1 MAVADAMTDA
11 GRQLGLV
18 VDDDAD
24 MRSMLADYLIM
35 SGFEV
40 RQAANGLEAL
50 LHVKRERPR
59 VILLDLHM
67 PRLGGLDA
75 VQRIRAFDRNTKVI
89 VVTGDPDQQL
99 HDRALRLGASLVL
112 TKPLDFTA
120 LDVAIGRPPG
130 AYADAV
136 PGSEAPVAQIAPPA
150 QPTAR
155 PPAPVGGMVL
165 IVDDDPELRAVLEE
179 LMAARGHGTQ
189 VVADAIAALRVIG
202 QEAPD
207 VVLLDIEM
215 PGLKGSDALPA
226 ILALA
231 PSTKVIMVSGV
242 PNAEV
247 GKRALVAGAF
257 DYVAKPIDLSYL
269 THSVET
275 ALSMKQAGL

>member
-1 MAVADAMTDA
+1 M
-11 GRQLGLV
+11 
-18 VDDDAD
+18 
-24 MRSMLADYLIM
+24 
-35 SGFEV
+35 
-40 RQAANGLEAL
+40 
-50 LHVKRERPR
+50 
-59 VILLDLHM
+59 
-67 PRLGGLDA
+67 
-75 VQRIRAFDRNTKVI
+75 
-89 VVTGDPDQQL
+89 TGDPDQQL

-120 LDVAIGRPPG
+120 LDEAIGRPPG
-130 AYADAV
+130 GYGGAGSGGEAAAV
-136 PGSEAPVAQIAPPA
+136 QVEPPA
-150 QPTAR
+150 EPAAR
-155 PPAPVGGMVL
+155 VPAAPGGSIL
-165 IVDDDPELRAVLEE
+165 IVDDDPELRTVLEE
-179 LMAARGHGTQ
+179 LMATRGLRTQ
-189 VVADAIAALRVIG
+189 VVGDAIAALRVIG

-231 PSTKVIMVSGV
+231 PTSKVIMVSGV

-247 GKRALVAGAF
+247 GRRALAIGAF

>member
-1 MAVADAMTDA
+1 MTDTA
-11 GRQLGLV
+11 RQVGLV
-18 VDDDAD
+18 VDDDAET
-24 MRSMLADYLIM
+24 RSMLADYLSM

-75 VQRIRAFDRNTKVI
+75 VQRIRAFDRTTKVI

-99 HDRALRLGASLVL
+99 HDRALRLGASIVL
-112 TKPLDFTA
+112 TKPLDFTV
-120 LDVAIGRPPG
+120 LDAAIGQPPG
-130 AYADAV
+130 GTGNAPRQTETPV
-136 PGSEAPVAQIAPPA
+136 PGLEPPA
-150 QPTAR
+150 QLPAR
-155 PPAPVGGMVL
+155 APAVGGSVL

-179 LMAARGHGTQ
+179 LMAARGLRAQ
-189 VVADAIAALRVIG
+189 VVGDAIAALRVIG

-231 PSTKVIMVSGV
+231 PGTKVIMVSGI

-247 GKRALVAGAF
+247 AKGALAAGAF

-269 THSVET
+269 SHSVET
-275 ALSMKQAGL
+275 ALSMKQAGI

>member
-1 MAVADAMTDA
+1 MTDP

-24 MRSMLADYLIM
+24 MRAMLADYLVM

-50 LHVKRERPR
+50 LHVKRERPG

-75 VQRIRAFDRNTKVI
+75 VQRIRAFDRTTKVI
-89 VVTGDPDQQL
+89 VVTGDPDQGL

-112 TKPLDFTA
+112 TKPLDFSA
-120 LDVAIGRPPG
+120 LDAAIGHPP
-130 AYADAV
+130 APRADAAR
-136 PGSEAPVAQIAPPA
+136 GSEAPAAQVEPPA
-150 QPTAR
+150 QPAA
-155 PPAPVGGMVL
+155 PPPVSGLVL
-165 IVDDDPELRAVLEE
+165 IVDDDPELRGILEE
-179 LMAARGHGTQ
+179 LMAARGHRAQ
-189 VVADAIAALRVIG
+189 VASDAIAALRFIG

-231 PSTKVIMVSGV
+231 PRTKVIMVSGT
-242 PNAEV
+242 PNADV
-247 GKRALVAGAF
+247 AKQSLAAGAF
-257 DYVAKPIDLSYL
+257 DYVVKPIDLGYL
-269 THSVET
+269 TQSLET

>member
-1 MAVADAMTDA
+1 MSEPD
-11 GRQLGLV
+11 RQLGLV

-24 MRSMLADYLIM
+24 MRAMLTDYLIM

-50 LHVKRERPR
+50 LHLKRERPR

-75 VQRIRAFDRNTKVI
+75 VQRIRAFDRTTKVI
-89 VVTGDPDQQL
+89 VVTGDPDQGL

-112 TKPLDFTA
+112 TKPLDFSA
-120 LDVAIGRPPG
+120 LDAAIGPLPER
-130 AYADAV
+130 AA
-136 PGSEAPVAQIAPPA
+136 APVVPSPPA
-150 QPTAR
+150 AR
-155 PPAPVGGMVL
+155 PPVSGGLVL
-165 IVDDDPELRAVLEE
+165 IVDDDPELRSVLQE
-179 LMAARGHGTQ
+179 LMGARGHRPQ
-189 VVADAIAALRVIG
+189 LASDAIAALRLVG

-231 PSTKVIMVSGV
+231 PRTKVIMVSGT
-242 PNAEV
+242 PNSDLA
-247 GKRALVAGAF
+247 RRSLTAGAF
-257 DYVAKPIDLSYL
+257 DYVVKPIDLGYL
-269 THSVET
+269 AQSVET

>member
-1 MAVADAMTDA
+1 MPEPE
-11 GRQLGLV
+11 RQLGLV

-24 MRSMLADYLIM
+24 MRAMLTDYLVM

-75 VQRIRAFDRNTKVI
+75 VQRIRAFDRTTKVI
-89 VVTGDPDQQL
+89 VVTGDPDPSL

-112 TKPLDFTA
+112 TKPLDFSE
-120 LDVAIGRPPG
+120 LDAAIGQLP
-130 AYADAV
+130 
-136 PGSEAPVAQIAPPA
+136 APPPA
-150 QPTAR
+150 
-155 PPAPVGGMVL
+155 APVGERPAARIASPPQSTAPPTAPGGLVL
-165 IVDDDPELRAVLEE
+165 IVDDDPELRAALEE
-179 LMAARGHGTQ
+179 LMGARGHRAQ
-189 VVADAIAALRVIG
+189 VAGDAIAGLRLVG

-231 PSTKVIMVSGV
+231 PNTKVIMVSGTS
-242 PNAEV
+242 NTDIA
-247 GKRALVAGAF
+247 RRSLTAGAF
-257 DYVAKPIDLSYL
+257 DYVVKPIDLGYL
-269 THSVET
+269 AQSVDT
-275 ALSMKQAGL
+275 ALSMRRAGL

>member
-1 MAVADAMTDA
+1 MLEPE
-11 GRQLGLV
+11 RQLGLV

-24 MRSMLADYLIM
+24 MRAMLTDYLVM

-75 VQRIRAFDRNTKVI
+75 VQRIRAFDRTTKVI
-89 VVTGDPDQQL
+89 VVTGDPDQGL

-112 TKPLDFTA
+112 TKPLDFSA
-120 LDVAIGRPPG
+120 LDAAIG
-130 AYADAV
+130 
-136 PGSEAPVAQIAPPA
+136 QPPA
-150 QPTAR
+150 PRADGARVDETPAARVEPPPQPAAR
-155 PPAPVGGMVL
+155 PPVSGGLVL
-165 IVDDDPELRAVLEE
+165 IVDDDPELRAVLQE
-179 LMAARGHGTQ
+179 LMGARGHRAQ
-189 VVADAIAALRVIG
+189 VASDAIAALRLVG
-202 QEAPD
+202 QETPD

-231 PSTKVIMVSGV
+231 PHTKVIMVSGT
-242 PNAEV
+242 PNADIA
-247 GKRALVAGAF
+247 KRSLAAGAF
-257 DYVAKPIDLSYL
+257 DYVVKPIDLGYL
-269 THSVET
+269 TQSVET